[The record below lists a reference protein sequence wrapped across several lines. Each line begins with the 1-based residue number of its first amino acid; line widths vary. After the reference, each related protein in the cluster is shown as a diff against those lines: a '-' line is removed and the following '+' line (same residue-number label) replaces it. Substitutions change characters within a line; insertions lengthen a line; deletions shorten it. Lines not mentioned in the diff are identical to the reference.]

1 MNSEQLRDAIGEVR
15 DDFILDADTVI
26 KKKKSRWPLWAAAAA
41 CLCLITVVAVKL
53 LRSPA
58 VNATNATQ
66 QWSPSMTAA
75 AYFKTCTNRKDR
87 QDVSSSGSLI
97 MPPYTVTVP
106 LNEERENLE
115 AEGVLPAMPDYPD
128 QYFWAGYNSDGSLY
142 KVLFLWQQRDQNGVH
157 YYSNLHLT
165 AAPKERHE
173 VSDVITVRVDE
184 NGNPLPADV
193 TVTERDGVR
202 IIAEGGEQEEKTLTW
217 QTEEGWYQIGGS
229 WNDSYEDVVALL
241 DWFWEHPL
249 CLDRFTEP
257 PEGAILTVSRSEQPD
272 AFREQV
278 PDFTSLGYETQTERI
293 NMWICGDGSKPGSV
307 YRLHP
312 VCFEGV
318 YTRGDTVVRW
328 TVSQSADADAWK
340 NCLGRPEEITE
351 EKVKEAISRNGS
363 FNLFFDAPC
372 MATLSIENGTAA
384 DAWEI
389 VQSLQN

>member
-1 MNSEQLRDAIGEVR
+1 MNSEQLQDAIGEVR

-26 KKKKSRWPLWAAAAA
+26 KKKKSRWPLWAATAA
-41 CLCLITVVAVKL
+41 CLCLITVVAVKFL
-53 LRSPA
+53 LRPA
-58 VNATNATQ
+58 VNTPQ
-66 QWSPSMTAA
+66 QWSASIAPA
-75 AYFKTCTNRKDR
+75 AYFKNSKNGKDGEKG
-87 QDVSSSGSLI
+87 SSSASLV
-97 MPPYTVTVP
+97 MLPYAVSVP
-106 LNEERENLE
+106 LQDERENLE

-142 KVLFLWQQRDQNGVH
+142 KVVFYWGRRAGDG
-157 YYSNLHLT
+157 YSDLHIT
-165 AAPKERHE
+165 AAPKELHE
-173 VSDVITVRVDE
+173 VSDVVYVRMDE

-202 IIAEGGEQEEKTLTW
+202 IIAQGGEDEEKTLTW

-229 WNDSYEDVVALL
+229 RYDSYEDMVALL
-241 DWFWEHPL
+241 DWFWQHPL
-249 CLDRFTEP
+249 ELSRFEALAQESMVVATR
-257 PEGAILTVSRSEQPD
+257 AEQPA

-293 NMWICGDGSKPGSV
+293 NMWTRGDGSKPGSV

>member
-26 KKKKSRWPLWAAAAA
+26 KKKKSRWPLLAAAAA

-87 QDVSSSGSLI
+87 QDVSSSGSLV

-229 WNDSYEDVVALL
+229 RYDSYEDVVALL
-241 DWFWEHPL
+241 DWFWEHPRR
-249 CLDRFTEP
+249 LDRFAEP
-257 PEGAILTVSRSEQPD
+257 PEGTILTVSRSEQPD
-272 AFREQV
+272 AFREQI
-278 PDFTSLGYETQTERI
+278 PDFSALGYTAEDERVYL
-293 NMWICGDGSKPGSV
+293 WQREDESV
-307 YRLHP
+307 P
-312 VCFEGV
+312 VGFEGV
-318 YTRGDTVVRW
+318 YTRGETRIRW
-328 TVSQSADADAWK
+328 KADVAADADAWHA
-340 NCLGRPEEITE
+340 CLGRPDEVTE
-351 EKVKEAISRNGS
+351 EKVSEAVSEGGS
-363 FNLFFDAPC
+363 FNLFLFVDAPC
-372 MATLSIENGTAA
+372 MVTVTVEQGTGA